1 MWGGRFQKPWRYRA
15 CRKTGGSPTGCSR
28 LAHVHRNAAKTAS
41 CSIQKC
47 YSNKIALPPNH
58 AAFAGRVKIV
68 ERQFKVQRQDITV
81 LQPNSCAS
89 VRNIVN
95 CASEYA
101 APRLEVEQR
110 ALRDRRSTNKSPF
123 DHHS

>member
-1 MWGGRFQKPWRYRA
+1 
-15 CRKTGGSPTGCSR
+15 
-28 LAHVHRNAAKTAS
+28 VKTAC

-58 AAFAGRVKIV
+58 AALTGSVKIV
-68 ERQFKVQRQDITV
+68 ERQFKVDRQDVTV
-81 LQPNSCAS
+81 LQPNSGTS

-101 APRLEVEQR
+101 APRVEIEQR
-110 ALRDRRSTNKSPF
+110 LFEIVVRPTNRRSTITT
-123 DHHS
+123 

>member
-1 MWGGRFQKPWRYRA
+1 MAAITA
-15 CRKTGGSPTGCSR
+15 C
-28 LAHVHRNAAKTAS
+28 
-41 CSIQKC
+41 CSILKC

-58 AAFAGRVKIV
+58 TALTGCMKIV
-68 ERQFKVQRQDITV
+68 ERQFKVQRQDVTV

-101 APRLEVEQR
+101 ALRVEVEQR
-110 ALRDRRSTNKSPF
+110 ALRDRRSTN
-123 DHHS
+123 